1 MYINQSDLDAE
12 FENDVINMVS
22 VWLLKQYRR
31 MTNKEVIGISKK
43 KLEKIENG
51 LKRLSPEKMY
61 YLLNVYEVSV
71 EVHAVNVKNYLVDI
85 DKYISICEDNR
96 NAHNY
101 AGNDLENNYYDDA
114 LHFLNSRLSK
124 PVIVIN

>member
-1 MYINQSDLDAE
+1 MYINQSDLDAY
-12 FENDVINMVS
+12 FENDVINVVS
-22 VWLLKQYRR
+22 VWLLKQYHQ

-51 LKRLSPEKMY
+51 LKRLSLKKMY
-61 YLLNVYEVSV
+61 YLLSVYEVSL
-71 EVHAVNVKNYLVDI
+71 EVHERNVKNYLTDI
-85 DKYISICEDNR
+85 DKYITMVEDRRRAN
-96 NAHNY
+96 NY

-124 PVIVIN
+124 PKIELN

>member
-1 MYINQSDLDAE
+1 MYINQSDLDAY
-12 FENDVINMVS
+12 FENDVINVVS
-22 VWLLKQYRR
+22 VWLLKQYRQ

-51 LKRLSPEKMY
+51 LKRLSLKKMY
-61 YLLNVYEVSV
+61 YLLSVYEVSI
-71 EVHAVNVKNYLVDI
+71 EVHERNVKNYLTDI
-85 DKYISICEDNR
+85 DKYITMVEDRRRAN
-96 NAHNY
+96 NY

-124 PVIVIN
+124 PKIELN

>member
-85 DKYISICEDNR
+85 DKYISICEDSR
-96 NAHNY
+96 NANNY

>member
-1 MYINQSDLDAE
+1 
-12 FENDVINMVS
+12 
-22 VWLLKQYRR
+22 

-51 LKRLSPEKMY
+51 LKRLSLKKMY
-61 YLLNVYEVSV
+61 YLLSVYEVSI
-71 EVHAVNVKNYLVDI
+71 EDHERNVKNYLTDI
-85 DKYISICEDNR
+85 DKYITMVEDRRRAN
-96 NAHNY
+96 NY

-124 PVIVIN
+124 PKIELN

>member
-1 MYINQSDLDAE
+1 MYINQSDLDAY
-12 FENDVINMVS
+12 FENDVINVVS
-22 VWLLKQYRR
+22 VWLLKQYRQ

-51 LKRLSPEKMY
+51 LKRLSLKKMY
-61 YLLNVYEVSV
+61 YLLSVYEVSI
-71 EVHAVNVKNYLVDI
+71 EDHEHNVKNYLTDI
-85 DKYISICEDNR
+85 DKYITMVEDRRRAN
-96 NAHNY
+96 NY

-124 PVIVIN
+124 PKIELN